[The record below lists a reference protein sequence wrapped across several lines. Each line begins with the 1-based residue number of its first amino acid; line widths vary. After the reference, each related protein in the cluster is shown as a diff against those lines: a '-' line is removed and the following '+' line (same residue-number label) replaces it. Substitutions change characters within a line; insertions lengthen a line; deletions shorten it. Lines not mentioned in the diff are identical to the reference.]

1 MNTVN
6 NTTQQ
11 PTDTRKYSIYYQ
23 ELSKEAKRRYNE
35 KLDML
40 HLKADPY
47 TFSREEWSSDI
58 SFWPEVEYPDIYN
71 YLINTPSPYTKDELK
86 AYKSLEGY
94 KYCTDGWIDQVMSY
108 AIEHGALLTARVRH
122 SQQVSATPVK
132 PWVAAEKSGTIICA
146 HCTCMAGLGEAC
158 SHISA
163 LLFVLEATTKM
174 KKNVSCTSQLCS
186 WLPPSMQ
193 KVEYAPVS
201 HIDFSTPS
209 KKRRSMIDDECVEL
223 YKSAAAPA
231 SSSKV
236 PKPTQDE
243 LNDLYKQLD
252 GIGRRPVLLSILPGY
267 SDKFVPESETG
278 ILPPTLLSLFNEE
291 FLELSY
297 LELLKTCEENFASIR
312 VTQQQ
317 AKHLEAVTRRPL
329 TKNLETVYND
339 DTLLKISFKRE
350 WHCFQQLFSSWPSNK
365 WLQSDKHG
373 FNPFCSLS
381 GDSRLIY
388 SEPICQV
395 LIIKVQPKFHQNHQE
410 LFKLWQGSS
419 ACHTYVWSNKVENC
433 DQSCKT
439 WKTCVIAYFAV
450 IIFERFFIQL
460 QLFNCLL
467 QLRALLS

>member
-201 HIDFSTPS
+201 HINFSTPA
-209 KKRRSMIDDECVEL
+209 KKRRSMIDDESVEL

-231 SSSKV
+231 SSSKI

-297 LELLKTCEENFASIR
+297 LELLKTCEESFASIR

-317 AKHLEAVTRRPL
+317 AKHLEAVTRR
-329 TKNLETVYND
+329 
-339 DTLLKISFKRE
+339 
-350 WHCFQQLFSSWPSNK
+350 QA
-365 WLQSDKHG
+365 
-373 FNPFCSLS
+373 
-381 GDSRLIY
+381 DS
-388 SEPICQV
+388 
-395 LIIKVQPKFHQNHQE
+395 
-410 LFKLWQGSS
+410 
-419 ACHTYVWSNKVENC
+419 
-433 DQSCKT
+433 KT
-439 WKTCVIAYFAV
+439 WFQYRAGRVTASKFKAAAHTNKSSPSQSLIKTICYPESHKFTSEATRWGCTHEESARDAYFRNSKDHHTNFK
-450 IIFERFFIQL
+450 IER
-460 QLFNCLL
+460 
-467 QLRALLS
+467 